1 VDNFVLHPYAFE
13 SPSWKRKQDSK
24 KRKHVLDYFMLSK
37 CSTVKD

>member
-1 VDNFVLHPYAFE
+1 MDNFILHPCAFK

-24 KRKHVLDYFMLSK
+24 KHKHVLDYFLLSK